1 MDKKIKLVAIDID
14 GTLLDSEENI
24 SKNTKEIIRELN
36 NNGRQ
41 IVLSTG
47 RTFLSAYNIMKK
59 LSLDIPIVSY
69 NGGLVYIPSKG
80 QIFSVKMPID
90 IGKKVIKFGED
101 KGLYIKVYIDDVL
114 YVKDNDPVSVDFSRR
129 HGIRYEAVGRLTD
142 KINKDI
148 NMIVIFAEEKY
159 DHVPEYFDDFDI
171 AITASTPYCM
181 EFLPKGISKATGLE
195 KVLDYL
201 EISRDEVLAI
211 GNGIN
216 DYEMIKYAGLGIAM
230 KNSDEKLLDKWDKV
244 SEFTNDE
251 EGVYHILKRLSTHKM
266 EY

>member
-1 MDKKIKLVAIDID
+1 MNKKIKLVAIDID
-14 GTLLDSEENI
+14 GTLLDSKENI
-24 SKNTKEIIRELN
+24 SKNTKEIIEKLN
-36 NNGRQ
+36 NNGTH

-69 NGGLVYIPSKG
+69 NGGSVYIPSEG
-80 QIFSVKMPID
+80 QIFSLKIPVD
-90 IGKKVIKFGED
+90 IGKRVIKFGED
-101 KGLYIKVYIDDVL
+101 KGLYVKVYIDDVL
-114 YVKDNDPVSVDFSRR
+114 YVKEDDPVSIAFSKN
-129 HGIRYEAVGRLTD
+129 HGIKYEAVGKLTD

-148 NMIVIFAEEKY
+148 NMIVMFAEEKY
-159 DHVPEYFDDFDI
+159 DRVPEYFDDLKI
-171 AITASTPYCM
+171 SITASTPYSM
-181 EFLPKGISKATGLE
+181 EFLPEGTSKATGL
-195 KVLDYL
+195 KKILDHFG
-201 EISRDEVLAI
+201 ISRVQVMAI
-211 GNGIN
+211 GNGLN